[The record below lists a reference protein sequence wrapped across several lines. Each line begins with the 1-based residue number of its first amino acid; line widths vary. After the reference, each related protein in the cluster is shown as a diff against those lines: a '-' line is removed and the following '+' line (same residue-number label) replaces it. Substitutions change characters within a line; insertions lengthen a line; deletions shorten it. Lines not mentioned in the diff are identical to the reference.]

1 MCLQPIFLHC
11 FLFVALALSLIK
23 INFST
28 RGSDMMRSNGP
39 RKKIKNWLDMQAA
52 CTGPEKW
59 DFYNGGKKDN
69 VLVDSKIKFFNYSHA
84 GYH

>member
-1 MCLQPIFLHC
+1 
-11 FLFVALALSLIK
+11 
-23 INFST
+23 
-28 RGSDMMRSNGP
+28 MMRSNGP

-69 VLVDSKIKFFNYSHA
+69 VLVDSKIKLFNYSHA